1 MRDRE
6 HAARDTSPAMPAPA
20 TSYAAPLPAVQNV
33 SRSTAHLRPDALL
46 LTMPAP
52 VATATALFAQGV
64 ALGLGAA
71 VPIGPVNVQI
81 ARHVLR
87 GGFVPGFALGCG
99 AVSVDVFYAVM
110 AGEGVRRLAQNAVLE
125 WSLRAGGVAL
135 LTYLGVMCLRGERE
149 AWRSDPIGPAAGAEA
164 AAATTA
170 RPATARGI
178 GRAYVAGLL
187 MTLLNPMTL
196 AFWFVAVPA
205 LAGSAGA
212 ADGRR
217 GLPLLCAGVFVG
229 TISWVVC
236 FAGVLALAGRYRRNG
251 WLAAAD
257 AAGGAAM
264 LVFAAVALLSSLGP
278 LL

>member
-1 MRDRE
+1 
-6 HAARDTSPAMPAPA
+6 
-20 TSYAAPLPAVQNV
+20 
-33 SRSTAHLRPDALL
+33 
-46 LTMPAP
+46 MPAP

-64 ALGLGAA
+64 VLGLGAA

-87 GGFVPGFALGCG
+87 GGFVRGFALGCG

-110 AGEGVRRLAQNAVLE
+110 AAEGVRRLAQSATLE
-125 WSLRAGGVAL
+125 WSLRAGGVVL
-135 LTYLGVMCLRGERE
+135 LAYLGVMSLRGERE
-149 AWRSDPIGPAAGAEA
+149 AWRSDPIGGPGAMTPAATAGPAGPGAS
-164 AAATTA
+164 
-170 RPATARGI
+170 RRGI

-205 LAGSAGA
+205 LAGSTNAP
-212 ADGRR
+212 DGRR
-217 GLPLLCAGVFVG
+217 GLPLVCAGVFVG
-229 TISWVVC
+229 TMGWVVC
-236 FAGVLALAGRYRRNG
+236 FAGVLTLAGRYRRNW

-264 LVFAAVALLSSLGP
+264 LVFAAVALLSSIRA